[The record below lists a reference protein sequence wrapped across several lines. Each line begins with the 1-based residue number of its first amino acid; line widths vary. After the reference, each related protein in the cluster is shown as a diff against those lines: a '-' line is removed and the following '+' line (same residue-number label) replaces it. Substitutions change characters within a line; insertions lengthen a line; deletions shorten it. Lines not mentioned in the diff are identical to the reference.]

1 MLQKGYVS
9 GKVNKIQLFN
19 VSIPQ
24 DTPAQGFVGLG
35 TDSYGYADWDYF
47 DISSADNPH
56 LPARHRHTLYYSAGR
71 H

>member
-47 DISSADNPH
+47 GLRNASNPI
-56 LPARHRHTLYYSAGR
+56 AAAGETLYFDTER